1 MKKYDAE
8 VLARDLGFFCYDGT
22 VKLMLQEIRDRAQGV
37 IAWVIVVL
45 ISVPFALWGIQDYL
59 GGGGDQVVA
68 DVDGS
73 EITQQQL
80 DTAVQNYRI
89 SLRRQL
95 GANYRPDLI
104 NNEQMREDVLNRLIQ
119 QRLVNEQ
126 KQHLKLSVGDEA
138 IKQQIR
144 MIPAFQRNGKFD
156 RQSFDQ
162 LLAQQGQTE
171 ATLVQSIR
179 FELESKI
186 VSNAV
191 QATGFITD
199 SAFDE
204 QIRLRLQKRDLRYL
218 TLPYSLFE
226 DQQTITEEAVSDWY
240 ESHQQDYV
248 EPEKVRLAYI
258 ELTPA
263 AAGAAIEPF
272 DEELR
277 TLYEETKEQYVT
289 KEQRRASHILLELKP
304 DADEEQVA
312 AVMQKAQS
320 LLQQIKQGADFAEI
334 AKQESADPGSAVQG
348 GDLGFF
354 EKGMMADEFD
364 KVVFSL
370 GKGQLSE
377 PVRTSFGVHLIKLVD
392 IRPSS
397 GQTYEQAL
405 PKLREAYI
413 EAESDRRFYDLAEEM
428 ANLVYEAQD
437 NLESSAREL
446 GVEVQTSGW
455 ISRNQGEGIGEQA
468 AVRAAAFSDD
478 VLQQG
483 NNSEIIELAADHLLA
498 VRIIDHQDAQPRSL
512 ESVHDE
518 VVEQL
523 KQQAARKQALAAAQK
538 LADEFAAG
546 KSVDEYA
553 AHDDYILKSPGY
565 STRTTAGIDRQIL
578 QTAFT
583 MPKPKNDMPLF
594 RAISLPSGD
603 AVVVAVYGVQEGEL
617 SDLDKNSLQA
627 LREAA
632 SRTQAQDDYSDMLAQ
647 LKDQADIKISKPQ
660 P

>member
-1 MKKYDAE
+1 
-8 VLARDLGFFCYDGT
+8 
-22 VKLMLQEIRDRAQGV
+22 MLQEIRDRAQGV

>member
-1 MKKYDAE
+1 
-8 VLARDLGFFCYDGT
+8 
-22 VKLMLQEIRDRAQGV
+22 MLQEIRDRAQGV

-59 GGGGDQVVA
+59 GGGGNQIVA

-73 EITQQQL
+73 EISQQEM

-104 NNEQMREDVLNRLIQ
+104 NDAQMREDVLSRLIQ
-119 QRLVNEQ
+119 QRLISEQ
-126 KQHLKLSVGDEA
+126 KQHLKLSVGDET

-171 ATLVQSIR
+171 ASLVQSLR

-186 VSNAV
+186 VSNAI
-191 QATGFITD
+191 QSTGFITD

-218 TLPYSLFE
+218 SIPYSLFE
-226 DQQTITEEAVSDWY
+226 DQQTITEEAVTDWY
-240 ESHQQDYV
+240 ESHKQDYI

-277 TLYEETKEQYVT
+277 TLYAETEQQYVT
-289 KEQRRASHILLELKP
+289 EEQRRAAHILLELKS
-304 DADEEQVA
+304 DADDEQVA

-334 AKQESADPGSAVQG
+334 AKQESADPGSAKQG

-364 KVVFSL
+364 KVVFAL
-370 GKGQLSE
+370 EKGQLSE
-377 PVRTSFGVHLIKLVD
+377 PVQTSFGIHLIKLLD

-397 GQTYEQAL
+397 GQTFEQAL

-437 NLESSAREL
+437 NLDSSAKEL
-446 GVEVQTSGW
+446 GIEVKNTDW
-455 ISRNQGEGIGEQA
+455 ISRKQGEGIGQQA
-468 AVRAAAFSDD
+468 AVRAAAFTDD

-498 VRIIDHQDAQPRSL
+498 VRVIDHQDAQPKSL
-512 ESVHDE
+512 ATVHDE

-523 KQQAARKQALAAAQK
+523 KQQSARKQALNVAQK

-546 KSVDEYA
+546 KSLDEYA

-565 STRTTAGIDRQIL
+565 STRTTAGIDREIL
-578 QTAFT
+578 QTAFK
-583 MPKPKNDMPLF
+583 MPKPENDIPLF
-594 RAISLPSGD
+594 RAISQPTGD
-603 AVVVAVYGVQEGEL
+603 AVVVAVYGVQEGEP
-617 SDLDKNSLQA
+617 SDLDKRSLEA
-627 LREAA
+627 IREAA
-632 SRTQAQDDYSDMLAQ
+632 ARTQAQDDYSNMLGL